1 MRGTRV
7 ASKAQAAAA
16 RRAAGGAGEA
26 RYPAVMTPPPCA
38 APSEMIT
45 PDVNQTYTHGEDL
58 DPEVVPKFEMSF
70 ESFEDAF
77 LFYKKKRGTT
87 GKDLCCSLE
96 GKHNTKVQDG
106 DRKTSKTS
114 KRDGCKAMVCARE
127 ARGGGRVFFTRIVFE
142 HNHKLNPTPS
152 MTKRMRAHKVEDP
165 SVMNLVDTMHASQVP
180 HPNVMRVLRSVA
192 GGVENLH
199 LTERDVQNRR
209 AAHVREERMDDIPKL
224 LAFFRECKANNPQ
237 FFYEFQL
244 DDKNV
249 VKNVFWSHASQ
260 QGDYADYS
268 SVVTFDTTYRTNQ
281 YSMPLAMF
289 VGFNNKLQNVVFGQA
304 LLRDERA
311 DTFEWLYCRWHV
323 TNKFRNELNQLN
335 TQHPGLS
342 ETLTS
347 VINHPLRPIEFEQAW
362 APILDKYEVH
372 ESKVLMKLYDER
384 NMWVGAYFKEIFCG
398 TMTST
403 QRSESVNS
411 TVKHGYCDN
420 STAIHE
426 FAKSFLELLAHNKEK
441 EAEEEFNSQAPV
453 IASTFYGYD
462 NQLSRVYTRA
472 VYKVFASR
480 LKSST
485 AFRVRPDP
493 DKAGYYLVKHTRPPT
508 DFPWL
513 CHEFWVKAVVN
524 EEIPEES
531 EFNCEC
537 MRIEHTGMFC
547 PHLLCVLTNLQVA
560 HIPSRYIPKRY
571 RRNAREATPFD
582 RHDKVYVGPS
592 GDTKASRMLELLLD
606 WCALQQKSVMS
617 SEVRKKNLMFGAIL
631 LNY

>member
-1 MRGTRV
+1 
-7 ASKAQAAAA
+7 
-16 RRAAGGAGEA
+16 
-26 RYPAVMTPPPCA
+26 
-38 APSEMIT
+38 
-45 PDVNQTYTHGEDL
+45 
-58 DPEVVPKFEMSF
+58 
-70 ESFEDAF
+70 
-77 LFYKKKRGTT
+77 
-87 GKDLCCSLE
+87 
-96 GKHNTKVQDG
+96 
-106 DRKTSKTS
+106 
-114 KRDGCKAMVCARE
+114 
-127 ARGGGRVFFTRIVFE
+127 
-142 HNHKLNPTPS
+142 

-311 DTFEWLYCRWHV
+311 DTFEWLFKQFRACMGGKDPIVIFTDQDSSIEKAINLVFQKTYHRYCRWHV
-323 TNKFRNELNQLN
+323 TNK
-335 TQHPGLS
+335 
-342 ETLTS
+342 
-347 VINHPLRPIEFEQAW
+347 PIEFEQAW

-537 MRIEHTGMFC
+537 MRIEHTDM
-547 PHLLCVLTNLQVA
+547 
-560 HIPSRYIPKRY
+560 
-571 RRNAREATPFD
+571 
-582 RHDKVYVGPS
+582 
-592 GDTKASRMLELLLD
+592 
-606 WCALQQKSVMS
+606 
-617 SEVRKKNLMFGAIL
+617 
-631 LNY
+631 